1 MGERGNRLYRGMD
14 KWLGIPLTTL
24 SASLRPGRGKIPHT
38 PRRIGL
44 LCLGAIGDLLLFSG
58 LPLALRQRWP
68 EVRLELLVTRG
79 NAAAVPLVP
88 AIDDVAAFALRD
100 IPGMIAHLRQKRYDV
115 LFDSSQWARLG
126 THICNFSG
134 AGCTVGFITHGQYR
148 SLGYDVKVRH
158 SNERHEAA
166 NFLALG
172 QALWPELQGG
182 PAVRLPASPPQD
194 ALPFVRERAVFLHM
208 WPSGVKSWLRQWPA
222 EHWASLARHL
232 LDRGCTVFLTGSPA
246 DVAGNTAFL
255 QHWFPGTAGIQSL
268 AGCLGLPSLAWLLAQ
283 AHAVV
288 SVNTGIMHLAAL
300 AGAPTIGLHGPT
312 NPLRWGPVGRQ
323 TASLLP
329 REGKMAYLNLGFEYP
344 PDACDLQYLPVQDV
358 LDTLA
363 DWGRI

>member
-1 MGERGNRLYRGMD
+1 MGERGNLLYRAMD
-14 KWLGIPLTTL
+14 KWLGIPLTAL
-24 SASLRPGRGKIPHT
+24 SACCRPLRGKPPHT
-38 PRRIGL
+38 PKRIGL

-58 LPLALRQRWP
+58 LPVALRRRWP
-68 EVRLELLVTRG
+68 EARLELLVTRG

-88 AIDDVAAFALRD
+88 AIDDFAAFALRD
-100 IPGMIAHLRQKRYDV
+100 VPGMIAHLRRKRYDV

-134 AGCTVGFITHGQYR
+134 AGCTVGFATDGQYR

-172 QALWPELQGG
+172 QGLWPELHGE
-182 PAVRLPASPPQD
+182 PTLRLPTSPPRE
-194 ALPFVRERAVFLHM
+194 ALPLVAEKTVFLHM

-222 EHWASLARHL
+222 GHWADLARHL
-232 LDRGCTVFLTGSPA
+232 LDRGCTVYLSGSPA
-246 DVAGNTAFL
+246 DASGNAAFL
-255 QHWFPGTAGIQSL
+255 ERWFPGETGIRSL
-268 AGCLGLPSLAWLLAQ
+268 AGSLGLPSLAWLLAR

-329 REGKMAYLNLGFEYP
+329 RAGRMAYLNLGFEYP
-344 PDACDLQYLPVQDV
+344 PDACDLRHLPVADV

-363 DWGRI
+363 GWGRF